1 MAIEEGKAA
10 PAFTLTDAEG
20 TKVSLKD
27 FAGKNVILYFYPKDD
42 TPSTTAFA
50 FCNAFQS
57 SRKPHASF
65 VHPGV
70 SSFGSVSYT
79 HLTLPTILLV

>member
-20 TKVSLKD
+20 KKVSLKD

-42 TPSTTAFA
+42 TPRHTRSSAPSTSCRSRCSPIRTA
-50 FCNAFQS
+50 
-57 SRKPHASF
+57 R
-65 VHPGV
+65 
-70 SSFGSVSYT
+70 
-79 HLTLPTILLV
+79 